1 MTQLR
6 TIVNRPIALCLLLL
20 AAAVVAPSY
29 AVWSIGPSRPAIIA
43 SVDLEKVFNDIGLR
57 AEAEIVLDQL
67 KQRFQEEAD
76 ALRREATRLEQD
88 LDLLVRGTPQ
98 YQKAEK
104 EYKQV
109 ALDFR
114 ALVEFNKAKLG
125 ARRAEARKEIFDQ
138 IVRAA
143 GSFAGAHGIDYILA
157 DDSRVN
163 LQEGSEL
170 QIVQQISL
178 RRVVYA
184 DPAFDI
190 TDELIGWI
198 NQR

>member
-29 AVWSIGPSRPAIIA
+29 AKRSIAPSRPAIIA

-57 AEAEIVLDQL
+57 AEAEIELDQL

-76 ALRREATRLEQD
+76 ALRKEAKRLEQD
-88 LDLLVRGTPQ
+88 LDLLVRGAPQ

-104 EYKQV
+104 EYKRV

-125 ARRAEARKEIFDQ
+125 ARRAEARKGIFDQ
-138 IVRAA
+138 IVTAA

-184 DPAFDI
+184 NPAFDI

>member
-6 TIVNRPIALCLLLL
+6 TSVNRPIALCLLLL
-20 AAAVVAPSY
+20 AAAVVAASY
-29 AVWSIGPSRPAIIA
+29 AVWSSGPSRPAIIA
-43 SVDLEKVFNDIGLR
+43 SVDLEKVFNDSGLR
-57 AEAEIVLDQL
+57 AEAEIELDQL
-67 KQRFQEEAD
+67 KHQFQEEVT
-76 ALRREATRLEQD
+76 ALRKEAKRLEQD
-88 LDLLVRGTPQ
+88 LDGLVPGTPQ
-98 YQKAEK
+98 YKRGEGK
-104 EYKQV
+104 FKQTV
-109 ALDFR
+109 LDLR

-138 IVRAA
+138 IIRAA
-143 GSFAGAHGIDYILA
+143 GSFAGAQGIDYILA

>member
-6 TIVNRPIALCLLLL
+6 RIVNRPIALCLLLL

-29 AVWSIGPSRPAIIA
+29 AMRSIAPSRPAIIA

-57 AEAEIVLDQL
+57 AEAEIELDQL

-76 ALRREATRLEQD
+76 ALRKEATRLEQD

-125 ARRAEARKEIFDQ
+125 ARRAEARKDIFDQ

-190 TDELIGWI
+190 TDDLIGWI

>member
-43 SVDLEKVFNDIGLR
+43 SVDLEKVFNDSGLR
-57 AEAEIVLDQL
+57 AEAEIELDQL
-67 KQRFQEEAD
+67 KHQFQEEVT
-76 ALRREATRLEQD
+76 ALRKEAKRLEQD
-88 LDLLVRGTPQ
+88 LDGLVPGTPQ
-98 YQKAEK
+98 YKRGEGK
-104 EYKQV
+104 FKQT
-109 ALDFR
+109 ALDLR

>member
-1 MTQLR
+1 MTPLR
-6 TIVNRPIALCLLLL
+6 TIVKLPIALCLLLL
-20 AAAVVAPSY
+20 AAAVVAPFY
-29 AVWSIGPSRPAIIA
+29 AMRSVAPSRPAIIA

-57 AEAEIVLDQL
+57 AEAEIELDQL

-76 ALRREATRLEQD
+76 ALRKEAKRLEQD
-88 LDLLVRGTPQ
+88 LDLLVPGTPQ

-125 ARRAEARKEIFDQ
+125 ARRAEARKGIFDQ

>member
-57 AEAEIVLDQL
+57 AEAEIELDQL

-76 ALRREATRLEQD
+76 ALRKEATRLEQD

>member
-57 AEAEIVLDQL
+57 AEAEIELDQL

-76 ALRREATRLEQD
+76 ALRKEATRLEQD

-125 ARRAEARKEIFDQ
+125 ARRAEARKDIFDQ

>member
-43 SVDLEKVFNDIGLR
+43 SVDLEKVFNDSGLR
-57 AEAEIVLDQL
+57 AEAEIELDQL

-76 ALRREATRLEQD
+76 ALRKEATRLEQD
-88 LDLLVRGTPQ
+88 LDLLVPGTPQ

-114 ALVEFNKAKLG
+114 ALVEFNKVKLG
-125 ARRAEARKEIFDQ
+125 AKRAKARKDIFDQ
-138 IVRAA
+138 IIRAA